1 MKGRINYMIKTSILA
16 LFVGMVL
23 GSVTTLLKLP
33 LPAPTSIIGILAIFG
48 IWLGYILT
56 TLLL

>member
-1 MKGRINYMIKTSILA
+1 MIKTSILA
-16 LFVGMVL
+16 LLVGTVL

-48 IWLGYILT
+48 IWLGYMLT